1 MKLIST
7 FPLPT
12 ELVHTVNISGPSNP
26 LSSGGKYSVTCNVT
40 SDLSTSVWWLGPD
53 NQEVDG
59 TDPSVNMIGPY
70 TKNGTTT
77 LVLLF
82 DPIKTSHGGTYS
94 CKSSVN
100 ELVSQETTT
109 INVEVQSK
117 KRSGGERYVWL
128 IGTLLH
134 NSFMRYVLLSLYM
147 QQLLI

>member
-1 MKLIST
+1 MKRQHNNMFKCS
-7 FPLPT
+7 FSLPT
-12 ELVHTVNISGPSNP
+12 ELVHTVNISGPYNP
-26 LSSGGKYSVTCNVT
+26 LSSGGKYSITCNVT

-59 TDPSVNMIGPY
+59 THPSVNMIGY

-100 ELVSQETTT
+100 ELVSHETTT

-117 KRSGGERYVWL
+117 QRMGEGGTYVA
-128 IGTLLH
+128 H
-134 NSFMRYVLLSLYM
+134 
-147 QQLLI
+147 